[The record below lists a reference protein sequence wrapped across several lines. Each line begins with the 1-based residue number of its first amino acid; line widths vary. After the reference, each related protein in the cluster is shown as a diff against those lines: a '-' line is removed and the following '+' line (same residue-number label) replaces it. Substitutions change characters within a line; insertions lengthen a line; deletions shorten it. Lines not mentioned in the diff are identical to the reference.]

1 MLVDSHCHLN
11 FPEFTGRIDAI
22 LANAKSMDVGY
33 MQTICTRMSEFPAIL
48 DIANQHKNIWCSAG
62 VHPNNVSEA
71 PIVTAEELVA
81 SAKNNKVIGLGETG
95 LDYHYEH
102 SPRELQTISF
112 IEHIK
117 ASRET
122 GLPVI
127 IHTRAADAET
137 ISILQ
142 SEMQKGKFPGL
153 IHCFST
159 GEELAKEAIKMGM
172 YISISGI
179 ITFKKAIELQ
189 EIVKTLPLTSLLVE
203 TDSPYLAPMPHR
215 GKPNEP
221 AYTRHTAEFI
231 AQIKGISYE
240 EVARATTENFFNLF
254 KKATY
259 VNN

>member
-11 FPEFTGRIDAI
+11 FPEFTGKIDSI

-33 MQTICTRMSEFPAIL
+33 MQTICTRMAEFPAIL
-48 DIANQHKNIWCSAG
+48 DIANQHSNIWCSVG
-62 VHPNNVSEA
+62 VHPNNVAEA

-81 SAKNNKVIGLGETG
+81 AANNSKVIGLGETG

-102 SPRELQTISF
+102 SPRALQTNSF
-112 IEHIK
+112 LEHIK

-122 GLPVI
+122 SLPVI
-127 IHTRAADAET
+127 IHTRAADDDT

-142 SEMQKGKFPGL
+142 NEIKNGKFPGL

-159 GEELAKEAIKMGM
+159 GQKLAEAAIEMGM
-172 YISISGI
+172 YVSISGI
-179 ITFKKAIELQ
+179 VTFKKAVELQ
-189 EIVKTLPLTSLLVE
+189 EIVRNLPMTSLLVE
-203 TDSPYLAPMPHR
+203 TDAPYLAPMPHR

-231 AQIKGISYE
+231 AGLKGISYE
-240 EVARATTENFFNLF
+240 EVASITTENFFNLF
-254 KKATY
+254 KKASLL
-259 VNN
+259 NN